1 VEEIMIVICE
11 ECGKRYRIDPDKMKS
26 VQARFKCKTC
36 GHLVIVQKPGAALEA
51 EPPSPPPSPQTQSS
65 AMEMPSPA
73 AGSPGK
79 QPARAMGLR
88 AKMTLLFFLI
98 PIALAAA
105 AGFLYLWQL
114 ERLSTQLTTESS
126 RVATRMAEDRIAEKA
141 RSVALEVRLFL
152 TAGRDL
158 QKQKFNETPEF
169 RTVAVQKVGETGY
182 TAVYEFPD
190 SEGVWRTWAHANA
203 KIIGIDMKT
212 LEKSLGK
219 NFPGF
224 WKVFSGVQGGKESK
238 GYYAWQDPDG
248 SVRDK
253 YMVCTP
259 IEGTRFVV
267 AATTYLDEFTM
278 PVKVMEANARKSVI
292 RARNATF
299 GILAGT
305 LILMGLIVSIYGHR
319 LTSRIRNLTQV
330 ADRISVGELE
340 TEVVITTRD
349 EIGDLGEAITRMQ
362 DSIRLSIERL
372 RRRR

>member
-1 VEEIMIVICE
+1 
-11 ECGKRYRIDPDKMKS
+11 
-26 VQARFKCKTC
+26 
-36 GHLVIVQKPGAALEA
+36 
-51 EPPSPPPSPQTQSS
+51 
-65 AMEMPSPA
+65 
-73 AGSPGK
+73 
-79 QPARAMGLR
+79 
-88 AKMTLLFFLI
+88 MTLLFFLI